1 MAKWLCRSLSNNDL
15 FDKEK
20 VEYRRLFSD
29 YKFDVKGKY
38 MELGN
43 LRKTGIVRMRNYGRI
58 IQDMVLLAANEQDVE
73 KQQSMTIY
81 IAQCMRQKNAQWN
94 KEQESGVE
102 RLKED
107 ICILSSGVLKCDFP
121 EFDEV
126 LQKLSQRPMAA
137 LDRQNSP
144 KKKKK

>member
-1 MAKWLCRSLSNNDL
+1 
-15 FDKEK
+15 
-20 VEYRRLFSD
+20 
-29 YKFDVKGKY
+29 
-38 MELGN
+38 MEQS
-43 LRKTGIVRMRNYGRI
+43 LRKTTIVRMRNYGRI
-58 IQDMVLLAANEQDVE
+58 IQDMVQLAVEEQDTE
-73 KQQSMTIY
+73 KKQSMVIY

-107 ICILSSGVLKCDFP
+107 ICTLSSGVLKCDFP